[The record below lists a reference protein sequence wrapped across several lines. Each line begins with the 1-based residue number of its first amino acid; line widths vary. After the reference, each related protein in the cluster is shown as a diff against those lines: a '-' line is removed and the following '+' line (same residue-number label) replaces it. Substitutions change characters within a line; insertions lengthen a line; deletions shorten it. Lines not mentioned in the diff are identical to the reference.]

1 MKSLHAAHL
10 EERAPRNKDEESCA
24 RRERIIEAA

>member
-10 EERAPRNKDEESCA
+10 EEHVPRIEDKEACA
-24 RRERIIEAA
+24 RGERIIEAA